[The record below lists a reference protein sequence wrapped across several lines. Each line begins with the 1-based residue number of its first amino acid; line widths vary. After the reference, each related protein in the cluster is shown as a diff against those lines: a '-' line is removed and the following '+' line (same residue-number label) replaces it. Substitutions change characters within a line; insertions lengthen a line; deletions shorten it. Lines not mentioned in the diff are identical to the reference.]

1 MLADWKSQSMILCV
15 LVSSR
20 MQKSIVFEKD
30 TLCYKITNIMYGH
43 RKQKKNRK
51 KLHLNFLRDK
61 SFVLNI
67 VTGDILTRNQ
77 MTCTFSEY
85 KVI

>member
-43 RKQKKNRK
+43 RKQKKEGKNY
-51 KLHLNFLRDK
+51 
-61 SFVLNI
+61 
-67 VTGDILTRNQ
+67 ILI
-77 MTCTFSEY
+77 F
-85 KVI
+85 